1 MAKKGKRY
9 RAALALVEQAAGD
22 NGGELP
28 LERAAEVV
36 KQTARAK
43 FDESVDIDLRLGVDP
58 RHADQMVR
66 GSVALPHGTGKTVR
80 VLVLTNEGKQ
90 AEARDAGADMVGL
103 DDYIDRIQNEGF
115 VDFDVMIASPDVMPK
130 IGRLGRVLGPRGLM
144 PNPKSGT
151 VTNDIGEAVQA
162 VKAGRID
169 FRVDKQGNLHT
180 AIGKASFSPEQIREN
195 AEAFLREVMRLRPS
209 SAKGT
214 YVKSVTLS
222 TTMGPAVPVD
232 RNAAVNAVR

>member
-1 MAKKGKRY
+1 MAKRGKRY
-9 RAALALVEQAAGD
+9 REASELIENATAE
-22 NGGELP
+22 NGGELS
-28 LERAAEVV
+28 LKMAVSLI
-36 KQTARAK
+36 KQTAKAK
-43 FDESVDIDLRLGVDP
+43 FDESVDMDIRLGVDP

-66 GSVALPHGTGKTVR
+66 GSVALPHGTGKEVR

-90 AEARDAGADMVGL
+90 AEARDAGADLVGL
-103 DDYIDRIQNEGF
+103 DDFVDKIQKEGF
-115 VDFDVMIASPDVMPK
+115 TDFDVMIASPDVMPK

-151 VTNDIGEAVQA
+151 VTNDIAEAVQA

-169 FRVDKQGNLHT
+169 FRVDKAGILHT
-180 AIGKASFSPEQIREN
+180 AIGKSSFSEEQIREN

-209 SAKGT
+209 SAKGI
-214 YVKSVTLS
+214 YVRSVTLS

-232 RNAAVNAVR
+232 RNAAVSAVR

>member
-9 RAALALVEQAAGD
+9 RAALELVQQAAGE
-22 NGGELP
+22 NGGEFA

-36 KQTARAK
+36 RQTARAK

-90 AEARDAGADMVGL
+90 AEARAAGADLVGL
-103 DDYIDRIQNEGF
+103 DDFIDRIQNEGF